1 MKKLMPVILL
11 SLTATLLLIA
21 NFSVL
26 NDAQAAMAVKDRDY
40 QLVTA
45 RTQDGGEGLYISDN
59 RTGLMAIFTF
69 DPATRTL
76 VPRAVRP
83 VGDAFGR

>member
-45 RTQDGGEGLYISDN
+45 RTQDGGEGLYITDN

>member
-1 MKKLMPVILL
+1 MKKLLPVILL
-11 SLTATLLLIA
+11 SLLAAMLLLA
-21 NFSVL
+21 NYSVL
-26 NDAQAAMAVKDRDY
+26 DDAHASTSIKDRDY

-45 RTQDGGEGLYISDN
+45 RTQDGGEGLYITDN

-69 DPATRTL
+69 DPAARTL

-83 VGDAFGR
+83 VSDAFGR

>member
-69 DPATRTL
+69 DPATR
-76 VPRAVRP
+76 PPAARAFASQ
-83 VGDAFGR
+83 GQT

>member
-1 MKKLMPVILL
+1 MKQTLPIILL
-11 SLTATLLLIA
+11 SVTAVVLGLA
-21 NFSVL
+21 NLAVW
-26 NDAQAAMAVKDRDY
+26 NDARAATSIKDRDY

-45 RTQDGGEGLYISDN
+45 RTQDGGEGLYITDN

-69 DPATRTL
+69 DPGTRTL

-83 VGDAFGR
+83 VSDAFSR

>member
-1 MKKLMPVILL
+1 MKKLIPVILL

-26 NDAQAAMAVKDRDY
+26 NDAQAAMSVKDRDY

-45 RTQDGGEGLYISDN
+45 RTQDGGEGLYIADN
-59 RTGLMAIFTF
+59 RTGLMAIFSF
-69 DPATRTL
+69 DPATRTV

-83 VGDAFGR
+83 IGDAFSR

>member
-1 MKKLMPVILL
+1 MKKMLPIILL
-11 SLTATLLLIA
+11 SLTAALLVIA

-26 NDAQAAMAVKDRDY
+26 NDAHASTAIKDRDY
-40 QLVTA
+40 QLTTA
-45 RTQDGGEGLYISDN
+45 RTQDGGEGLYITDN

-83 VGDAFGR
+83 VSDAFGR